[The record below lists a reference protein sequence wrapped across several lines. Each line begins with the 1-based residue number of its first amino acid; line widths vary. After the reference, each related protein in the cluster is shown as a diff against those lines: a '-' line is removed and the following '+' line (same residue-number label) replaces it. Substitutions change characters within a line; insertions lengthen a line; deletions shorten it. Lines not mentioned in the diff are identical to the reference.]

1 MVEDKAPDSLYAQL
15 AIVEDRSM
23 KSVLLTCTVDQLHQS
38 IIMVYLAVVDNENT
52 LFLRV
57 RLHFRYLQ
65 GYE

>member
-1 MVEDKAPDSLYAQL
+1 MVEDIAADSLYAQL
-15 AIVEDRSM
+15 AIAEDLSM
-23 KSVLLTCTVDQLHQS
+23 KSAPLTCTIDQLHQS
-38 IIMVYLAVVDNENT
+38 IIMVYLAVVNNENT

>member
-1 MVEDKAPDSLYAQL
+1 MVEDKAADSLYAQL
-15 AIVEDRSM
+15 AIVKDRSM
-23 KSVLLTCTVDQLHQS
+23 KSALLTCTVDQLHQS
-38 IIMVYLAVVDNENT
+38 IIMVYPAVVDNENT